1 MFENKPLVIGS
12 LELRMAE
19 ELLNVFQPGLKRG
32 AARLPFAPHK
42 RYFYVEHPEEGWRV
56 YLRSCCFIHET
67 GNPDKKRF
75 LVVKRY
81 QADTDTKAWEPPKGQ
96 MEGKDGLAHPRWT
109 VLDLLTENIKR
120 EVEEES
126 KIKDFQ
132 TLTYTGLVLQSVEK
146 DYPPNTYFQYHVFE
160 ASVTPQTIQA
170 AATEFQWLNEHPA
183 AFARLRKDK
192 REKDGLAWFDPKKT
206 RLMGKWSPS
215 IVVMYLQEDH

>member
-1 MFENKPLVIGS
+1 
-12 LELRMAE
+12 MAE
-19 ELLNVFQPGLKRG
+19 GLLNVFQPGLKRG

-56 YLRSCCFIHET
+56 YLRGCCFIHEV
-67 GNPDKKRF
+67 GNQDRKRF

-81 QADTDTKAWEPPKGQ
+81 QADPDTKAWEPPKGQ
-96 MEGKDGLAHPRWT
+96 MEGKDGLAHPRWS
-109 VLDLLTENIKR
+109 VLDLLTENVKR

-126 KIKDFQ
+126 KIKAFQ

-146 DYPPNTYFQYHVFE
+146 DYPPNTYFQYHVFQ
-160 ASVTPQTIQA
+160 ATVTPQQIQEA
-170 AATEFQWLNEHPA
+170 SAEFQWLNEHPA

-192 REKDGLAWFDPKKT
+192 REKDALAWFDPKKT

-215 IVVMYLQEDH
+215 LVVLYLQEN

>member
-1 MFENKPLVIGS
+1 
-12 LELRMAE
+12 MAV
-19 ELLNVFQPGLKRG
+19 ELLNVFQPGLRRG

-67 GNPDKKRF
+67 GNLDKKRF

-146 DYPPNTYFQYHVFE
+146 DYPPNTYFQYHVFQ
-160 ASVTPQTIQA
+160 ATVSPQTIQTA
-170 AATEFQWLNEHPA
+170 AAEFQWLNDHPA

-192 REKDGLAWFDPKKT
+192 REKDALAWFDPKKT

-215 IVVMYLQEDH
+215 LVVMYLQENH

>member
-1 MFENKPLVIGS
+1 
-12 LELRMAE
+12 MAE
-19 ELLNVFQPGLKRG
+19 SLLNVFQPGLKRG

-56 YLRSCCFIHET
+56 YLRSCCFIHEV
-67 GNPDKKRF
+67 GDPDKKRF

-81 QADTDTKAWEPPKGQ
+81 QASADSKAWEPPKGQ

-132 TLTYTGLVLQSVEK
+132 SLTYTGLVLQSVEK
-146 DYPPNTYFQYHVFE
+146 DYPPNTYFQYHVFQ
-160 ASVTPQTIQA
+160 ATVSPQTIQTA
-170 AATEFQWLNEHPA
+170 LAEFQWLNDHPA

-192 REKDGLAWFDPKKT
+192 REKDALAWFDPKKT

-215 IVVMYLQEDH
+215 LVVMYLQENH

>member
-1 MFENKPLVIGS
+1 
-12 LELRMAE
+12 MAE
-19 ELLNVFQPGLKRG
+19 GLLNVFQPGLKRG

-56 YLRSCCFIHET
+56 YLRSCCFIHEV
-67 GNPDKKRF
+67 GNLDKKRF

-81 QADTDTKAWEPPKGQ
+81 QADADTKAWEPPKGQ

-132 TLTYTGLVLQSVEK
+132 SLTYTGLVLQSVEK
-146 DYPPNTYFQYHVFE
+146 DYPPNTYFQYHVFQ
-160 ASVTPQTIQA
+160 ATVTPQTIQT
-170 AATEFQWLNEHPA
+170 AATEFQWLNDHPA

-192 REKDGLAWFDPKKT
+192 REKDALAWFDPKKT

-215 IVVMYLQEDH
+215 IVVMYLQETH

>member
-1 MFENKPLVIGS
+1 
-12 LELRMAE
+12 MAE
-19 ELLNVFQPGLKRG
+19 GLLNVFQPGLKRG

-56 YLRSCCFIHET
+56 YLRGCCFIHEV
-67 GNPDKKRF
+67 GHKDRKRF

-81 QADTDTKAWEPPKGQ
+81 QANADTKAWEPPKGQ
-96 MEGKDGLAHPRWT
+96 MEGKDGLAHPRWS
-109 VLDLLTENIKR
+109 VLDLLTENVKR

-126 KIKDFQ
+126 KIKGFE

-146 DYPPNTYFQYHVFE
+146 DYPPNTYFQYHVFQ
-160 ASVTPQTIQA
+160 ATVTPQTIQEA
-170 AATEFQWLNEHPA
+170 ASEFQWLNEHPA

-192 REKDGLAWFDPKKT
+192 REKDALAWFDPKKT

-215 IVVMYLQEDH
+215 IVVMYLQED